1 MFTLTTETS
10 CDSGMG
16 VEEVDDARNVVKKV
30 MGVVGESEVI
40 SALD

>member
-1 MFTLTTETS
+1 
-10 CDSGMG
+10 MG
-16 VEEVDDARNVVKKV
+16 VEEVDDARNVVKKG

>member
-1 MFTLTTETS
+1 
-10 CDSGMG
+10 MG